1 MKHGTAT
8 HPQPK
13 AVAINMVWV
22 SRKSAADISQH
33 EAVGKKNASVHRNY
47 NNLATLL
54 LKQSKANFVNN
65 EWNLDDEVNVRSCCW
80 TERLDASKV
89 MFKT

>member
-1 MKHGTAT
+1 MRYDAILKSKKNLFKVTVSLIDDIHQCSHCVQFHTNQSHLQDIETMKHGTAT

-33 EAVGKKNASVHRNY
+33 EAVG
-47 NNLATLL
+47 
-54 LKQSKANFVNN
+54 
-65 EWNLDDEVNVRSCCW
+65 
-80 TERLDASKV
+80 
-89 MFKT
+89 